1 MLPDWIELCALF
13 SAHRVEF
20 LLVGGQAVIAHGYPR
35 LTKDMDLWIR
45 PTRENGERVLA
56 ALTEFGTPL
65 PGFDLGRFLDP
76 ETLIVLGR
84 DPFRVDLLT
93 QIPGVDFDRAWGR
106 RTTVTLDGVQV
117 PLISRDDLIAN
128 KKAVG
133 RFQDLADVEALES
146 VDRIGRAEP
155 KRP

>member
-1 MLPDWIELCALF
+1 VAFEGSRIVPDWIELCALF

-45 PTRENGERVLA
+45 PTRENGERV
-56 ALTEFGTPL
+56 
-65 PGFDLGRFLDP
+65 
-76 ETLIVLGR
+76 
-84 DPFRVDLLT
+84 
-93 QIPGVDFDRAWGR
+93 
-106 RTTVTLDGVQV
+106 QV

-146 VDRIGRAEP
+146 VDRIGRP
-155 KRP
+155 